1 MQGPGR
7 GEQCL
12 KFQISETRSE
22 RENITTYSIEIKRT
36 IRKYSELLKLNTQ
49 EISQINETHRIFR
62 RVKLF
67 RMIS

>member
-12 KFQISETRSE
+12 KFQISKIRSE

-49 EISQINETHRIFR
+49 EVSQINETHRLFR
-62 RVKLF
+62 RVKLS
-67 RMIS
+67 RMI

>member
-36 IRKYSELLKLNTQ
+36 IRKYSELLKLNTP
-49 EISQINETHRIFR
+49 EVSQINETHRIFR

>member
-49 EISQINETHRIFR
+49 EVSQINETHRIFR